1 MALFNCKDCGGK
13 VSTAARF
20 CPHCGR
26 VVSLDD
32 IYTGIKRNK
41 RTYRRLLLDMV
52 HLQWCHRI

>member
-26 VVSLDD
+26 IVSLDNNVKIIRFELFYQIWNAD
-32 IYTGIKRNK
+32 NFQVCLK
-41 RTYRRLLLDMV
+41 
-52 HLQWCHRI
+52 